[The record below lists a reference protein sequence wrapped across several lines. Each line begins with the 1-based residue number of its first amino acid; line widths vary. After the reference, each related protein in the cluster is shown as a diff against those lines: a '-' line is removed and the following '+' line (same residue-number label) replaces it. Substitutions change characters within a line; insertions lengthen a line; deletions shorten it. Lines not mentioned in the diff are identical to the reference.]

1 MGEAARRGSFAE
13 RQAIAQGRNAYHAS
27 ERARLDQWLEAR
39 KPRERGASSKAAM
52 LAVVLGGLGG
62 GWIPYR
68 LHDRPE
74 VPVLVNEPN
83 RYGNPRYGRTRPR
96 SSR

>member
-1 MGEAARRGSFAE
+1 MGEAARRGTPAQRRAE
-13 RQAIAQGRNAYHAS
+13 AIGRDAYHAS

-39 KPRERGASSKAAM
+39 KPRERGRVVGVTKAAV
-52 LAVVLGGLGG
+52 LAALAGGV

-68 LHDRPE
+68 S
-74 VPVLVNEPN
+74 
-83 RYGNPRYGRTRPR
+83 YGRTRPR